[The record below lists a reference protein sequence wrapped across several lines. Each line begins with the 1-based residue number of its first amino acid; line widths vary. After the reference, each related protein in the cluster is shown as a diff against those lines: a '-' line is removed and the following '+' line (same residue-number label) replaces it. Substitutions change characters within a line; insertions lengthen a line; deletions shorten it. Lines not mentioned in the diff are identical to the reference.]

1 MKSTLFKNRTA
12 QIAISSFAKRNYEIY
27 LKHYKS
33 RNLKPMPLDEF
44 LKNYSS

>member
-1 MKSTLFKNRTA
+1 MKSTIFKKRTE
-12 QIAISSFAKRNYEIY
+12 QIAISNFAKRNYEIY
-27 LKHYKS
+27 VKHYKS